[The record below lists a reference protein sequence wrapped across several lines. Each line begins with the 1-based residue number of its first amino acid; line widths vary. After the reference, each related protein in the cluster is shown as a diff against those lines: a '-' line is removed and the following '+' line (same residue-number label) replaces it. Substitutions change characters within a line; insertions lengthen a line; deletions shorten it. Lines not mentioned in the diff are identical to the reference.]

1 MRGNVQRL
9 GGGEPISEVG
19 GGGWGGLTSLPHTA
33 LSIGHKPY
41 NHPEGRSRR
50 QKGEGTAGENGCRHL
65 TGYLSIP
72 RSGWTDHGFG
82 NGQICFCVSYSLFS
96 PLRNL
101 EPEVDELQVGKQ

>member
-1 MRGNVQRL
+1 M
-9 GGGEPISEVG
+9 
-19 GGGWGGLTSLPHTA
+19 
-33 LSIGHKPY
+33 
-41 NHPEGRSRR
+41 
-50 QKGEGTAGENGCRHL
+50 GEGTAGENGCRHL

-72 RSGWTDHGFG
+72 RSGWKDHGFG